1 MGDLILPGGN
11 IDPGML
17 KPPSPD
23 TQVLANMLNQIG
35 MLLQGVQMQLDT
47 LIRMES
53 NETTR
58 AEVKSRIRRADEIQQ
73 ERIDRDRAD
82 QERAAQANAEKART
96 EGEDMALE
104 DAADEMIPP
113 VLAVVPD
120 RPDSE

>member
-1 MGDLILPGGN
+1 MADLILPGGVG
-11 IDPGML
+11 IDPNSL

-23 TQVLANMLNQIG
+23 TQLLANMLNQIG

-53 NETTR
+53 NETSR
-58 AEVKSRIRRADEIQQ
+58 QEVKSRIRRADEIQQ
-73 ERIDRDRAD
+73 ERVERDRAE
-82 QERAAQANAEKART
+82 QEKAAQANAEKARAT
-96 EGEDMALE
+96 GEE